1 MIDVPLEK
9 LVQLVRQGAS
19 LDEQMAAQKE
29 VVKVLLRSRKVG
41 RSPFRQPLTGIY
53 QVIYERLSQQLH
65 ADLASALHSHTL
77 TDPTRW
83 VSGLLHQATQST
95 LTDDLLKALALEA
108 QSHPPSSVLRQ
119 HALVQLVEAIR
130 LSGRLARPH
139 RTKFSPPFY
148 ALLYEDAVNQTLA
161 YVCRRIDT
169 YDPNR
174 GKARKFMNWVNFR
187 LDRKVIDC
195 RRAFSD
201 RNTQSL
207 PNLNDLDALPQP
219 EPAESLADAVR
230 AYIQADPEQIFQQAH
245 IRKRPDANFQVIAI
259 ARFSDKSWED
269 ISSDLGIKIPTLSS
283 FFQRCC
289 HKFSAQFQTLL

>member
-1 MIDVPLEK
+1 MIDASLEK
-9 LVQLVRQGAS
+9 LVQLVQQDAS
-19 LDEQMAAQKE
+19 LEAQIAAQKE
-29 VVKVLLRSRKVG
+29 VVKMLLRSRKVG
-41 RSPFRQPLTGIY
+41 RSPIGVPLTGIY

-65 ADLASALHSHTL
+65 TELASGLQSYEL

-219 EPAESLADAVR
+219 EPAESLADTVR